1 MRAYPRRGRPT
12 VRSRMFVAVLGSL
25 IAIGGWTSAATASST
40 VYLDVGGTANALAF
54 EPTGEHAYVAA
65 AGGLVV
71 VDAASRSI
79 EATVPLGGSPE
90 SIAVDPVSGH
100 VLAVTGADL
109 TIIDP
114 GTASVAGT
122 IHLSLPPGYSSSFIV
137 RARKIAMSA
146 ALSRAFVIIQVGRP
160 PGPGTPPPAWHLV
173 SVDVTGGPAN
183 QISTAAL
190 GSLGDSRPTG
200 IVVDDV
206 SGHVYVGKAGT
217 GILSFDA
224 GTLAS
229 LGTING
235 TSNLSF
241 DSALALDSANHR
253 LYAGLQTAGAAIAI
267 IDTTNDTVIGSLPA
281 TGSRSVAV
289 DPVRGRVLVP
299 DIGALQVFEGGAL
312 AQSVPFNWLPNL
324 AVVDPATGDAW
335 VTLNSGGIAVVDLA
349 PGGTPRSGFVTSA
362 GGDLFVDGLPY
373 RFTGVNFYNANSDGW
388 CRDAV
393 DDATLDASLDAI
405 NLSFSG
411 HGVIRAWFFQT
422 LAVSEPSGARD
433 WTRFDR
439 LLREAASRGYKVI
452 PTLADQWGECGAR
465 VSPTFAFK
473 TEAWYT
479 GGYAAPDP
487 ALAAAHGGT
496 WLSYRDWVAEVVGR
510 YKDDATVAFWQL
522 MNEAEVN
529 PGGAFGV
536 CPPGDGPRDEL
547 IDFAT
552 DMSGL
557 VKSIDP
563 QHLLSLGTIGG
574 GQCGTSGPSTRTS
587 TRSRTSTS
595 ANTTTT
601 RRTRRSR
608 ATSGTAWACVSGSA
622 PSWASHCSSARRG
635 SGPSMPGAHSK
646 TVQGPSRRRSSCS

>member
-71 VDAASRSI
+71 LDAASRSI
-79 EATVPLGGSPE
+79 EATVPLGGSSE

-114 GTASVAGT
+114 DTASVAGT
-122 IHLSLPPGYSSSFIV
+122 IHLSLPPGYSSNFIV

-235 TSNLSF
+235 TSNLIF

-362 GGDLFVDGLPY
+362 GGDLYRRRPALSLHRSQLLQREQRRMVSRRGRRRDPRRVARRDQPVVQRPRGDPGLVLP
-373 RFTGVNFYNANSDGW
+373 
-388 CRDAV
+388 DARGQRAV
-393 DDATLDASLDAI
+393 GCPGLDALRPAPARGREPWLQGHPDARRSVGRVRCPGQPH
-405 NLSFSG
+405 LR
-411 HGVIRAWFFQT
+411 VQ
-422 LAVSEPSGARD
+422 
-433 WTRFDR
+433 DR
-439 LLREAASRGYKVI
+439 GLVHRRL
-452 PTLADQWGECGAR
+452 CGAGSGPRRGPRRHVAELPGLGRRGRRPLQGRRDRR
-465 VSPTFAFK
+465 V
-473 TEAWYT
+473 
-479 GGYAAPDP
+479 
-487 ALAAAHGGT
+487 LAA
-496 WLSYRDWVAEVVGR
+496 
-510 YKDDATVAFWQL
+510 
-522 MNEAEVN
+522 
-529 PGGAFGV
+529 
-536 CPPGDGPRDEL
+536 DER
-547 IDFAT
+547 
-552 DMSGL
+552 
-557 VKSIDP
+557 
-563 QHLLSLGTIGG
+563 GG
-574 GQCGTSGPSTRTS
+574 GQPRRRVRRLPAGRRATR
-587 TRSRTSTS
+587 RARSTS
-595 ANTTTT
+595 PPTCPD
-601 RRTRRSR
+601 
-608 ATSGTAWACVSGSA
+608 W
-622 PSWASHCSSARRG
+622 
-635 SGPSMPGAHSK
+635 
-646 TVQGPSRRRSSCS
+646 